1 MAILTRIAKP
11 LFRIH
16 GVAEYRRRPQLTA
29 VRRSQKVHVAGQKKM
44 VRQMAAEGSRKG
56 EVACGR
62 AFLVTHAPKHARRE
76 GNCPRSNMQSG
87 YNHRMRH
94 C

>member
-11 LFRIH
+11 LFRID
-16 GVAEYRRRPQLTA
+16 GVAEYRRRLQLTA
-29 VRRSQKVHVAGQKKM
+29 VRRSQI
-44 VRQMAAEGSRKG
+44 AAEGSRKG